1 MRTRAA
7 NVAETQKAVE
17 ETKEEETFFCFW
29 KLVNERVQSFDFTN
43 ISLSK
48 I

>member
-7 NVAETQKAVE
+7 NVAETQKTVE
-17 ETKEEETFFCFW
+17 ETKEEETVFCFW
-29 KLVNERVQSFDFTN
+29 KLVNERVQRFDFTK